1 MQMIL
6 SRPEFEEVVIAA
18 LAELP
23 PDLQTAVSNIEV
35 LIATWPT
42 PNDLQ
47 RAGVPPG
54 HTLLGLYNGV
64 PLTKR
69 THAYNLVSPDTITL
83 FQGTIERAA
92 GGNLDRIRWQIR
104 RTVLHEMAH
113 HFGIS
118 DARLHELGA
127 Y

>member
-1 MQMIL
+1 MQLIL
-6 SRPEFEEVVIAA
+6 SRPEFEALVIAA

-23 PDLQTAVSNIEV
+23 PDLQTAISNVEV
-35 LIATWPT
+35 LIAPWPT
-42 PNDLQ
+42 ATDL
-47 RAGVPPG
+47 RSAGVPAG
-54 HTLLGLYNGV
+54 STLLGLYHGI

-69 THAYNLVSPDTITL
+69 TTAYNLVSPDTITL
-83 FQGTIERAA
+83 YQGTIERAA
-92 GGNLDRIRWQIR
+92 GGNPDRIRWQVR